1 MCINTTTMIQVV
13 VISKDPEFS
22 DLTGVT
28 EAYVP
33 AAGVFVGEHPLLR
46 RYAIYTTNAICIHSI
61 VYY

>member
-1 MCINTTTMIQVV
+1 
-13 VISKDPEFS
+13 VISKDPGFS

-46 RYAIYTTNAICIHSI
+46 RYYAYIHYYTPLSVPSYCGFTIASASI
-61 VYY
+61 MR